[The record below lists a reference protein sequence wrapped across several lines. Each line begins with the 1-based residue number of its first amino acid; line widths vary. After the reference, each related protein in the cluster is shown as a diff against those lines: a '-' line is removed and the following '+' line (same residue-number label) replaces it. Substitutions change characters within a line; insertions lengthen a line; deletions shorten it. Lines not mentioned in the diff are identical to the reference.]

1 MKCTPSI
8 TPQFHAS
15 LPLVTMFA
23 FWFGFVVIWGFVLG
37 VCVSV
42 SVWKSIQLI
51 PSGCCLSFMQGRYKS
66 QAVFFS
72 QTKNISTTSPKHQTE
87 GNKYLFESWLL
98 ILLSIFPEGKG
109 LLYMIIHVINFL
121 RNHHGVFL
129 AAAVC
134 YNVQFRAN
142 KIRKVKF
149 CFLKQRWFKKKKK
162 RKTEMVL
169 LLSEHK
175 SIMYLL

>member
-1 MKCTPSI
+1 
-8 TPQFHAS
+8 
-15 LPLVTMFA
+15 
-23 FWFGFVVIWGFVLG
+23 
-37 VCVSV
+37 
-42 SVWKSIQLI
+42 
-51 PSGCCLSFMQGRYKS
+51 
-66 QAVFFS
+66 
-72 QTKNISTTSPKHQTE
+72 
-87 GNKYLFESWLL
+87 
-98 ILLSIFPEGKG
+98 
-109 LLYMIIHVINFL
+109 MIIHVINFL